1 MIYPYTTP
9 QILTDPIFLT
19 YGGQTGSSTAAQRQA
34 AYVIAEEQM
43 TEHLSTFLVP
53 TIVSG
58 SAWYRGGTLFETEY
72 GNVQRVLLFQAQEV
86 KRLSPL
92 EFRAHEGTALIRS
105 GQFGLVDVVI
115 PCHYPFIYSN
125 TVVYESGFPTGTVP
139 SLLQAGLVLAAQ
151 INLNEWVVD
160 LANEGVGDVGIQQFS
175 NQSYSEQRKKLGRN
189 AFGSSALAQRVSV
202 LTKKYNTKPGAV
214 FR

>member
-1 MIYPYTTP
+1 MIYPYSTP
-9 QILTDPIFLT
+9 QILTDSIFLM

-72 GNVQRVLLFQAQEV
+72 GNIQQVLLFRAEEV
-86 KRLSPL
+86 SQLSPL
-92 EFRAHEGTALIRS
+92 QTEFHTGSVLVRN
-105 GQFGLVDVVI
+105 GQFGLVDVI
-115 PCHYPFIYSN
+115 LPCQYGYIYSN
-125 TVVYESGFPTGTVP
+125 TVVYQSGFPTGTVP
-139 SLLQAGLVLAAQ
+139 SSLMAGLALAAQ

-160 LANEGVGDVGIQQFS
+160 LSNEGVGDVGIQQFT
-175 NQSYSEQRKKLGRN
+175 NQSYSEQRKRLGRN

-202 LTKKYNTKPGAV
+202 LTKKYNAKPGAV